1 MKLTKVKY
9 PITNPLVFAIVMK
22 DAELRPTY
30 VIFICTFDY
39 YGIEEP
45 IYFFEKYDVKK
56 SLPYGDGTP
65 EGFLRLCQQPG
76 GRRRRPLHRPDPPD
90 GGGPER
96 QKGDQTDYDTGRG
109 IGCTL
114 QHRRKRGSIINV
126 GVS

>member
-45 IYFFEKYDVKK
+45 IYFFEKYDV
-56 SLPYGDGTP
+56 
-65 EGFLRLCQQPG
+65 
-76 GRRRRPLHRPDPPD
+76 
-90 GGGPER
+90 
-96 QKGDQTDYDTGRG
+96 
-109 IGCTL
+109 
-114 QHRRKRGSIINV
+114 
-126 GVS
+126 